1 MRAGIDVVPGMADS
15 GVGSQTTT
23 LQGASG
29 NSVAWETNYTW
40 SNGPNN
46 VKSCKSPSL
55 YPRDGE
61 GACADDGHA
70 GLHAV
75 KILMLG
81 TTRRRACR

>member
-61 GACADDGHA
+61 GRA
-70 GLHAV
+70 L
-75 KILMLG
+75 
-81 TTRRRACR
+81 TTGMRGRTR